1 MEGQSMPRT
10 AAEQATL
17 DRVLAMYHEVL
28 IAMDAQK
35 VDEFIAPGYIQ
46 HSSLA
51 APGREALKR
60 FLTDVRHASPN
71 ARQTIHRAFVD
82 GDHVIV
88 HVHVERWPCDP
99 GLAAID
105 IFRCENGSIVEH
117 WDVIQAVPV
126 EPINPNTMF

>member
-1 MEGQSMPRT
+1 MPRT

-17 DRVLAMYHEVL
+17 DRVLAMYRDVL
-28 IAMDAQK
+28 IAMDARK
-35 VDEFIAPGYIQ
+35 VDEYIAPGYIQ

-88 HVHVERWPCDP
+88 HVHVERWPGDP